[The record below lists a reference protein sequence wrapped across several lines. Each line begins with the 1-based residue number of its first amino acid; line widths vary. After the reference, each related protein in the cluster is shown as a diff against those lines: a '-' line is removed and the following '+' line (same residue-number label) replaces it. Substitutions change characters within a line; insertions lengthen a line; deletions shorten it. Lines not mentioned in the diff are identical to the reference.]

1 MILEPTAYHHKLMS
15 DEAGL
20 IVSERLT
27 LSPRFPVNIGEAEN
41 PNSLSRETEPL
52 VPLAK
57 ALDYAAALVAAER
70 TQIANAF
77 EEFVKYLAR
86 DWGERLSGDG
96 PIIMELIATR
106 VEQEAAAI
114 REGGEHG

>member
-1 MILEPTAYHHKLMS
+1 MILEPTAYHHKLLY

-20 IVSERLT
+20 IVSVCLT
-27 LSPRFPVNIGEAEN
+27 LSPRFPVYAGEAAN
-41 PNSLSRETEPL
+41 PNGLSRETEPL

-70 TQIANAF
+70 ERCVEVVRKHGISPFPIDDPNPNA
-77 EEFVKYLAR
+77 EE
-86 DWGERLSGDG
+86 
-96 PIIMELIATR
+96 INATL
-106 VEQEAAAI
+106 QNITAAI

>member
-1 MILEPTAYHHKLMS
+1 MTLEPTAYHHKMVN

-41 PNSLSRETEPL
+41 PNGLSRETEPL

-70 TQIANAF
+70 ERCAKMLDAGSIRADEHGAH
-77 EEFVKYLAR
+77 
-86 DWGERLSGDG
+86 WGVRY
-96 PIIMELIATR
+96 AKCW
-106 VEQEAAAI
+106 AAAI
-114 REGGEHG
+114 REGGE

>member
-1 MILEPTAYHHKLMS
+1 MIIEPTAYHHKLLN
-15 DEAGL
+15 DETAL

-27 LSPRFPVNIGEAEN
+27 LSPRFPVHIGDSDNREG
-41 PNSLSRETEPL
+41 LSRETEPL

-70 TQIANAF
+70 IKTANAF
-77 EEFVKYLAR
+77 EEFVKHLAR
-86 DWGERLSGDG
+86 DWGRFLSGDG
-96 PIIMELIATR
+96 PVIMESIATR
-106 VEQEAAAI
+106 VEREAAAI